1 MLLCLPLPMFYFFSP
16 LELFEAILEK
26 WSSLIPAQYIV
37 VFEVSF
43 CLCDPLARLDSG
55 KCSQPCH
62 HLTEISWYS

>member
-43 CLCDPLARLDSG
+43 CLCDPLARLD
-55 KCSQPCH
+55 
-62 HLTEISWYS
+62 